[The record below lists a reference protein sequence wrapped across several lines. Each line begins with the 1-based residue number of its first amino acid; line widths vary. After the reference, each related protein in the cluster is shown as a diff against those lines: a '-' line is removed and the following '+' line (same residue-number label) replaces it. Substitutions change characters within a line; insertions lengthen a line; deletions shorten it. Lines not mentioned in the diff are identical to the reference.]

1 MNTTPTVVVVGGSA
15 PMVGD
20 SSSVSVDVEDMV
32 HANVL
37 VPSNVGIPSSSSGT
51 VSISRNGRILY

>member
-1 MNTTPTVVVVGGSA
+1 
-15 PMVGD
+15 MVGD